1 MYLCNFSAK
10 FSYYSFPKC
19 KQKFSFFSQ
28 KRWTKM
34 EVNQVRSGGEVI
46 EAGTF

>member
-1 MYLCNFSAK
+1 MYFCNFSAK
-10 FSYYSFPKC
+10 FIYSFPKC

-46 EAGTF
+46 EADTF